1 MTLPIIINIILELAF
16 AIILSLVISFA
27 IHIFVGWVAK
37 LTYNKYAES
46 RLIENKMNIFKKI
59 RLRRRMRVRIIPTT
73 MPASY
78 KRSEFKVQKRWLFIW
93 WCIYC
98 TNDVND
104 ALRYVEELSLIRD
117 IKALR

>member
-27 IHIFVGWVAK
+27 IHIFVGWLDK
-37 LTYNKYAES
+37 STYNMTRES

-59 RLRRRMRVRIIPTT
+59 RLRRRMRVRIIPST
-73 MPASY
+73 MPDSY

-98 TNDVND
+98 TNDIED
-104 ALRYVEELSLIRD
+104 ALRYIEELSLIRD
-117 IKALR
+117 IKTIR

>member
-1 MTLPIIINIILELAF
+1 MTLPIIIDILLEFAW
-16 AIILSLVISFA
+16 AIILSLVLSFA
-27 IHIFVGWVAK
+27 IHIFVGWVVK
-37 LTYNKYAES
+37 STYKYAES

-59 RLRRRMRVRIIPTT
+59 RLRRRMRVRIIPST
-73 MPASY
+73 MPNSY